1 MRPDGLRLSP
11 LHRATLYG
19 SFAVL
24 TASGM
29 LWALLHDGLP
39 LIGVSRRAWHAAEPF
54 LLALHG
60 AAAMLTLL
68 VLGSLAPQHVKWAWK
83 GRLNRSTGALMVV
96 TQTLLVVTGYV
107 LYYAGGEESR
117 VVASDIHIA
126 IGIGVP
132 LILAWHVVE
141 GRRRRRQA
149 RRAARWHARH
159 KARCPAAKEPHAAQ
173 ADAGR

>member
-1 MRPDGLRLSP
+1 MRPDGIRLSP

-29 LWALLHDGLP
+29 LWALFHDAPP
-39 LIGVSRRAWHAAEPF
+39 LMGIGGRAWHTAEPF

-83 GRLNRSTGALMVV
+83 GRLNRSTGALMIA
-96 TQTLLVVTGYV
+96 TQALLIATGYA
-107 LYYAGGEESR
+107 LYYAGGEDSR
-117 VVASDIHIA
+117 VVASDLHLA
-126 IGIGVP
+126 VGIGVP
-132 LILAWHVVE
+132 LILVWHVVE
-141 GRRRRRQA
+141 GRRRRRQT
-149 RRAARWHARH
+149 RRATRWHARH
-159 KARCPAAKEPHAAQ
+159 NTHYPAAKESHAAQ
-173 ADAGR
+173 ADVGR